1 MLHRS
6 ILVLAALASLSPSA
20 WADITLYLSP
30 PEPSLEIGA
39 TFQIEFGASGLEGQ
53 AALAGYDVTVG
64 YDYRR
69 VSFDEVRFGDA
80 QLGDQL
86 HLDSAAPAPQSAS
99 HSDTGLIQLLEVSQ
113 DATTVLEL
121 AQPNF
126 FRLATLSFHA
136 QTSGSAEFTL
146 TLNELSDASAQPMPA
161 SAIGTRVEIV
171 PLPATF
177 LPTAS
182 AMLVLLLVSKT
193 GHRQRT
199 ERL

>member
-30 PEPSLEIGA
+30 PEPSLEVGT

-53 AALAGYDVTVG
+53 AALSGYDVTVG

-69 VSFDEVRFGDA
+69 VSFDEVRFGDD
-80 QLGDQL
+80 QFGDQL

-99 HSDTGLIQLLEVSQ
+99 HLDTGLIQLLEVSQ
-113 DATTVLEL
+113 DAATVLEL
-121 AQPNF
+121 AQPDF
-126 FRLATLSFHA
+126 FRLATLRFHA
-136 QTSGSAEFTL
+136 QNSGTAEFTL

-182 AMLVLLLVSKT
+182 AMLVLLLISKT
-193 GHRQRT
+193 GHRQR